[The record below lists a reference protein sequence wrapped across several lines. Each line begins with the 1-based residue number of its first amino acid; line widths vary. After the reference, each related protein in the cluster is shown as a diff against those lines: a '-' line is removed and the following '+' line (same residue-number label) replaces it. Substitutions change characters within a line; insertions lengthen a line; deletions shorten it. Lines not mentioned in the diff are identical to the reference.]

1 MKNLIFLILL
11 FFGYG
16 YSAVLAQKTKSGDT
30 LIFDSFEGVYT
41 QTFKSENNSSFKNGS
56 FKFESKVLQDS
67 IYNRLNKLSIQGS
80 HKDGYYHGYWTFSK
94 LIYELDIKNVNQG
107 RTHSL
112 DYALNGKEIRVVMR
126 FNNGLATGRWMI
138 DKYLIENSRQRE
150 LQNSGFIFCN
160 NGFFNGE
167 FSYKNDDEK
176 VSLNGK
182 LNEDG
187 YLDGQLLIRWRDE
200 NNKDI
205 REERE
210 YRDGFLLQLNRFEG
224 DDQTPFLNLE
234 YRDVE
239 MQLQLLQ
246 NESQNEIKISDG
258 FYGVHFDNGYKQK
271 DLRNEM
277 QKEGNQWVE
286 HFLSVFTG
294 FLDENS
300 TEVNLPQ
307 IRFTK
312 RFVFDYG
319 DDLEL
324 LDKLKK
330 QNQLL
335 LNNAEQFINTPS
347 NILYAAQSDS
357 VARSMRVMQQINDKA
372 RIIEDVLEKIASGF
386 FESRN
391 RDNFYSSGIAGL
403 NTNETLYYPSKKDSI
418 AFVWEPSKL
427 ITSAD
432 NLLANLEDYL
442 SFLEMKYKKHEKN
455 TTTKVTNLQQATTL
469 SAIDTTIVHY
479 EAQNEANF
487 GSIDALSK
495 KPFENLGFEQKIYL
509 LAHQKKLA
517 QIRKNYLAK
526 TEFEDKKEIG
536 NQYIDNLKN
545 LASQYERLRQVGIE
559 QKRID
564 SLFTIYE
571 DNPFDYRMVEIPIL
585 SQIKE
590 KGLRLFRHYAEELYA
605 ETKPERF
612 EQRLSQIELLLT
624 RLKYFSENYN
634 NADVQAINR
643 AVRRESV
650 PARIERLFDLGND
663 KDI

>member
-1 MKNLIFLILL
+1 MMN
-11 FFGYG
+11 
-16 YSAVLAQKTKSGDT
+16 GDT
-30 LIFDSFEGVYT
+30 VIFDIFEGNYRQVFSNQNGVYV
-41 QTFKSENNSSFKNGS
+41 KNGQ
-56 FKFESKVLQDS
+56 FNFESATIEDRVSNLFE
-67 IYNRLNKLSIQGS
+67 KLTIQGT
-80 HKDGYYHGYWTFSK
+80 YRNNLFHGYWKFSDFDYK
-94 LIYELDIKNVNQG
+94 LKINNISQG
-107 RTHSL
+107 KTHSL
-112 DYALNGKEIRVVMR
+112 DYTLDGAETSTVMR

-138 DKYLIENSRQRE
+138 DKYLIENSKQRD

-167 FSYKNDDEK
+167 FAYKNDDEK

-246 NESQNEIKISDG
+246 NESQNEIKISEG

-286 HFLSVFTG
+286 HFLSIFTG

-300 TEVNLPQ
+300 DEVTLPQ

-319 DDLEL
+319 DDLDL

-335 LNNAEQFINTPS
+335 LTNAEQFINTPS
-347 NILYAAQSDS
+347 NILYAEQSDS
-357 VARSMRVMQQINDKA
+357 VARSMRVMQQIHDKS
-372 RIIEDVLEKIASGF
+372 IILEDVLEKIASGF

-391 RDNFYSSGIAGL
+391 RDNFYSSGISGL
-403 NTNETLYYPSKKDSI
+403 DANETIYHRAKKDSI
-418 AFVWEPSKL
+418 AIAWEPTTL

-432 NLLANLEDYL
+432 NLLANLDDYL
-442 SFLEMKYKKHEKN
+442 AFLEMKYKKHEKN

-469 SAIDTTIVHY
+469 NAIDSTIVHY

-487 GSIDALSK
+487 GSIDQLSNQ
-495 KPFENLGFEQKIYL
+495 PFENLGFEQKIYL

-526 TEFEDKKEIG
+526 TEFEDKREIG
-536 NQYIDNLKN
+536 NQYIDNLKS
-545 LASQYERLRQVGIE
+545 LAGQYERLRQVGIE

-612 EQRLSQIELLLT
+612 EQKLSQIELLLE

-634 NADVQAINR
+634 NANVQAINR

>member
-1 MKNLIFLILL
+1 MRNLFFLILF
-11 FFGYG
+11 FFGFCC
-16 YSAVLAQKTKSGDT
+16 SALLAQKTKSGDT
-30 LIFDSFEGVYT
+30 VIFDSFEGNYS
-41 QTFKSENNSSFKNGS
+41 QTFKTENSNLIKNGS
-56 FKFESKVLQDS
+56 FKFESNVLQDS
-67 IYNRLNKLSIQGS
+67 IINRLNKLSIQGS
-80 HKDGYYHGYWTFSK
+80 HKDGQFHGYWTFSK
-94 LIYELDIKNVNQG
+94 LLYILDIKNINQG

-112 DYALNGKEIRVVMR
+112 DYALSGKEIRVVMR

-160 NGFFNGE
+160 NGFFTGE
-167 FSYKNDDEK
+167 FAYKNDDEK
-176 VSLNGK
+176 IALNGQ

-187 YLDGQLLIRWRDE
+187 YLDGQLFIRWRDD

-205 REERE
+205 REERK

-224 DDQTPFLNLE
+224 DDQKPFLNLE

-246 NESQNEIKISDG
+246 NESQNEIKISEG

-277 QKEGNQWVE
+277 QIEGNQWVE
-286 HFLSVFTG
+286 HFLSIFTG

-300 TEVNLPQ
+300 NEVTVPQ
-307 IRFTK
+307 TRFTK

-330 QNQLL
+330 QNRLL
-335 LNNAEQFINTPS
+335 LTSAEQFINTPS
-347 NILYAAQSDS
+347 NILYAEQSDS
-357 VARSMRVMQQINDKA
+357 VARSMRVMQQIHDKSI
-372 RIIEDVLEKIASGF
+372 IIEDVLEKIASGF

-391 RDNFYSSGIAGL
+391 RDNFYSSGISGL
-403 NTNETLYYPSKKDSI
+403 DAKEMLYYPSKKDSV
-418 AFVWEPSKL
+418 AFAWEPTTL
-427 ITSAD
+427 ITSAE
-432 NLLANLEDYL
+432 NLLNNLESYL
-442 SFLEMKYKKHEKN
+442 SFLDMKYKKHEKN
-455 TTTKVTNLQQATTL
+455 TTTKVTNLQQAATL
-469 SAIDTTIVHY
+469 SAIDSTIVHY
-479 EAQNEANF
+479 EAQNEASF
-487 GSIDALSK
+487 GSIDNLSK
-495 KPFENLGFEQKIYL
+495 QPFENLGFEQKIYL

-526 TEFEDKKEIG
+526 TEFEDKREIG
-536 NQYIDNLKN
+536 NQYIDNLKS
-545 LASQYERLRQVGIE
+545 LAGQYERLRQVGIE

-612 EQRLSQIELLLT
+612 EQKLSQIELLLE

-634 NADVQAINR
+634 NANVQAINR